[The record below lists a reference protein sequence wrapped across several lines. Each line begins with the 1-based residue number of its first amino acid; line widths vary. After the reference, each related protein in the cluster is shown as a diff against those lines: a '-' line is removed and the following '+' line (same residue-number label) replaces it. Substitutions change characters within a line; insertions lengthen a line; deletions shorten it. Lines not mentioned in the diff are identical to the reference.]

1 MTLQPEALR
10 ARRGREADHSV
21 ESPPPTN
28 HRRAPADRVN
38 AAATLPAHQVNVLE
52 LALYSLGMERLRLT
66 IETEREDETGR
77 WIADVVDLPG
87 VMLYGATCA
96 EAVARAKALAL
107 DVISDR
113 LTHGE
118 DPLTGCEIGEA
129 CPPFEAAAE
138 FPGVE
143 FLAVAC

>member
-1 MTLQPEALR
+1 M
-10 ARRGREADHSV
+10 D
-21 ESPPPTN
+21 
-28 HRRAPADRVN
+28 
-38 AAATLPAHQVNVLE
+38 
-52 LALYSLGMERLRLT
+52 RLRLT

-107 DVISDR
+107 EVISDR
-113 LTHGE
+113 LAHGE
-118 DPLTGCEIGEA
+118 DPLTGCELGKE
-129 CPPFEAAAE
+129 CPPYEAAAG